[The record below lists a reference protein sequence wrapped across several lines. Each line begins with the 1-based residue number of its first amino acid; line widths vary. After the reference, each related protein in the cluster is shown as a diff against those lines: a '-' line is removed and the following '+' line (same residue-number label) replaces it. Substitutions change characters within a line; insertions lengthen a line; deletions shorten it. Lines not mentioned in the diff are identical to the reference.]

1 MDCRSWW
8 GHPEKDFSA
17 RLPMTESR
25 EHWPA
30 QSLRALQQSRP
41 APRSCA
47 CTTLPS
53 MSPHCASFG
62 PFATPNNSSF
72 QSRSSLAALG
82 ELLLLDGENSALL
95 YIDIVHNTHAT
106 GLVGNLYVI
115 TARTYVGNPQAFVV
129 IDGPVTIVLA
139 LVDSPI
145 LLTRRRHL
153 KRSNG
158 VNGQIP
164 ESNRLVLG
172 LRSGTHKPNG
182 DTCDCQPK
190 HVVPIKGSGH
200 LLFQEA
206 VKIYSLVEVAGGFKA
221 DRGCQSGG
229 SKIGSKKISPRHCC
243 TGEIGPAEIG
253 AAQRSTRKVG
263 LLERRELKFGTRQVC
278 IAQIGAIK
286 PRRFKHR
293 MH

>member
-53 MSPHCASFG
+53 MSRHCASFG

-95 YIDIVHNTHAT
+95 YIDIAHNTHAT
-106 GLVGNLYVI
+106 GLVGKLYVI

-145 LLTRRRHL
+145 LLARTRHL

-164 ESNRLVLG
+164 VPNRLVLG
-172 LRSGTHKPNG
+172 VRSGTHKPNG
-182 DTCDCQPK
+182 DSSDCQST
-190 HVVPIKGSGH
+190 HVIPVKV

-206 VKIYSLVEVAGGFKA
+206 IAIDSLVEVAGGFKA
-221 DRGCQSGG
+221 DRGCQSRG
-229 SKIGSKKISPRHCC
+229 SKIGSKKISAGHGCA
-243 TGEIGPAEIG
+243 GEIGPAEIG
-253 AAQRSTRKVG
+253 AAQRGVRKVG
-263 LLERRELKFGTRQVC
+263 FLERRKLQFGAR
-278 IAQIGAIK
+278 
-286 PRRFKHR
+286 
-293 MH
+293 